1 MKGSTIVHGRKS
13 ACGIA
18 VLRAAYAAG
27 SPRGLLLLQGKA
39 PPCHITG
46 LSPGLARNKVLR
58 MEISFGKLQNLA

>member
-13 ACGIA
+13 AYGIA

-27 SPRGLLLLQGKA
+27 RLSGLLLLQGKA

-46 LSPGLARNKVLR
+46 LLPGLTRNKVLR
-58 MEISFGKLQNLA
+58 MEISFGKLQHLV